1 MDDCVIFFWFCV
13 LWYFSVHNAERVQM
27 AGGEGR
33 ILEDGGGWWR
43 ILEVLRKLQ
52 LLRSDSNHASPTT

>member
-1 MDDCVIFFWFCV
+1 MCIISKTRLTPMDDCVICFWFCV

-33 ILEDGGGWWR
+33 ILEDGGGSWR
-43 ILEVLRKLQ
+43 F
-52 LLRSDSNHASPTT
+52 